1 MITVGTIIK
10 CKTTTLNDVFGE
22 VVYEI
27 TKAGMPAPEEDRK
40 GQMDGVIA
48 TMLGG
53 SGPAARRGFTVVDS
67 VWAIENNIRE
77 GKTEILPPE
86 KKAAIL
92 AYYDALDKQKKAE
105 REVGL

>member
-10 CKTTTLNDVFGE
+10 CNTTTLNNTFGE

-27 TKAGMPAPEEDRK
+27 TRAGMPAPEEDRK

-53 SGPAARRGFTVVDS
+53 NGPAARRGFTVVDS
-67 VWAIENNIRE
+67 VWSIEKDIQD
-77 GKTEILPPE
+77 GKTEILPSE
-86 KKAAIL
+86 KKAAIV

-105 REVGL
+105 REVGM